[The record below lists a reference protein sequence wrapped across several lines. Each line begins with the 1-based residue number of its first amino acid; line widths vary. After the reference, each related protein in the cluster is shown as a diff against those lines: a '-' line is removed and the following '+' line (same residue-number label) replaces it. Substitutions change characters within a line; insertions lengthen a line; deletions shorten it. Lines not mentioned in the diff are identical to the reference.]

1 MITWNYLKL
10 LEPSKIPVTMLLE
23 HNLDK
28 DVFHHFRE
36 TFELMIVIENNAIFI
51 SLENKRLKFLKFLR
65 FILNPTSGLAT
76 MTLITRE
83 TGSGVTVWRHRTPTG
98 TTSHLTTAVC
108 HAQLLPAPG
117 NGTMNRARAS
127 LASFVR
133 NQVSPMNQV
142 NDQKTCS

>member
-1 MITWNYLKL
+1 
-10 LEPSKIPVTMLLE
+10 MLLE

-51 SLENKRLKFLKFLR
+51 TLENKRLKFLKFLR

-83 TGSGVTVWRHRTPTG
+83 TGSGVTV
-98 TTSHLTTAVC
+98 
-108 HAQLLPAPG
+108 
-117 NGTMNRARAS
+117 
-127 LASFVR
+127 
-133 NQVSPMNQV
+133 
-142 NDQKTCS
+142 